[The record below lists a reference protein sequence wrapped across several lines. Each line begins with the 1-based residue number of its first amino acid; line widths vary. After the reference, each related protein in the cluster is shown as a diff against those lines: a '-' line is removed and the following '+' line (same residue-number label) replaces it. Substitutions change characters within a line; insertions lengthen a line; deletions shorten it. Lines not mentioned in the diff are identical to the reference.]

1 MQSVNI
7 VAIEG
12 FHNVTISCTSAPPP
26 PGNVVW
32 AREMPSDTSLLS
44 TFVVRTMEFCKCEGL
59 VVFTSSEEE
68 NQLAICLREALE
80 NAVQHG
86 NGNNF
91 SKMVS
96 LKFFTGHESWGFVIR
111 DQGAGF
117 DPSSIV
123 QPTSDEGLLRESG
136 RGVGLMSH
144 YMDSVEYFENG
155 RVVFLTK
162 HR

>member
-1 MQSVNI
+1 MQNVNT

-12 FHNVTISCTSAPPP
+12 FKNVTISATGAPPP

-32 AREMPSDTSLLS
+32 ERELPSDASLLS
-44 TFVVRTMEFCKCEGL
+44 AFVVRTMEFCKCEGF

-68 NQLAICLREALE
+68 NQLAICLREALQ

-86 NGNNF
+86 NGNDF

-96 LKFFTGHESWGFVIR
+96 LKPFTGQDSWGFIIG
-111 DQGAGF
+111 DQGSGF
-117 DPSSIV
+117 DPASLV

-155 RVVFLTK
+155 KVVFMTK